1 MHLTLNIIRWEMSPG
16 KNIAHRD
23 LSGIDRRILKIL
35 LSPNGE
41 MKSTVSIAEKMWI
54 PVTTVRRRRKRL
66 EKDFLKVHY
75 VLHIEKFGWRRVDF
89 FISILQ
95 GKVNQVASNLMN
107 LNDVTYVGKSIG
119 EHTIDLRVETIVK
132 DNSVLLN
139 LLEEIKSNG
148 WREGRSM
155 EWNCFYCGAENI
167 SSLFDYWQD
176 SSSVIMQVHRCF

>member
-1 MHLTLNIIRWEMSPG
+1 M
-16 KNIAHRD
+16 
-23 LSGIDRRILKIL
+23 
-35 LSPNGE
+35 
-41 MKSTVSIAEKMWI
+41 
-54 PVTTVRRRRKRL
+54 
-66 EKDFLKVHY
+66 KVHY

-95 GKVNQVASNLMN
+95 GKVNQVAGNLMN

-155 EWNCFYCGAENI
+155 E
-167 SSLFDYWQD
+167 
-176 SSSVIMQVHRCF
+176 

>member
-1 MHLTLNIIRWEMSPG
+1 M
-16 KNIAHRD
+16 
-23 LSGIDRRILKIL
+23 
-35 LSPNGE
+35 
-41 MKSTVSIAEKMWI
+41 
-54 PVTTVRRRRKRL
+54 TTVRRRRKRL

-95 GKVNQVASNLMN
+95 GKVNQVASNLMD

-155 EWNCFYCGAENI
+155 E
-167 SSLFDYWQD
+167 
-176 SSSVIMQVHRCF
+176 

>member
-1 MHLTLNIIRWEMSPG
+1 M
-16 KNIAHRD
+16 
-23 LSGIDRRILKIL
+23 
-35 LSPNGE
+35 
-41 MKSTVSIAEKMWI
+41 
-54 PVTTVRRRRKRL
+54 
-66 EKDFLKVHY
+66 
-75 VLHIEKFGWRRVDF
+75 FGWRRVDF

-95 GKVNQVASNLMN
+95 GKVNQVAGNLMN

-155 EWNCFYCGAENI
+155 E
-167 SSLFDYWQD
+167 
-176 SSSVIMQVHRCF
+176 

>member
-1 MHLTLNIIRWEMSPG
+1 M
-16 KNIAHRD
+16 
-23 LSGIDRRILKIL
+23 
-35 LSPNGE
+35 
-41 MKSTVSIAEKMWI
+41 
-54 PVTTVRRRRKRL
+54 
-66 EKDFLKVHY
+66 KVHY
-75 VLHIEKFGWRRVDF
+75 VLHIEMFGWTRVDF

-155 EWNCFYCGAENI
+155 E
-167 SSLFDYWQD
+167 
-176 SSSVIMQVHRCF
+176 

>member
-1 MHLTLNIIRWEMSPG
+1 M
-16 KNIAHRD
+16 
-23 LSGIDRRILKIL
+23 
-35 LSPNGE
+35 
-41 MKSTVSIAEKMWI
+41 
-54 PVTTVRRRRKRL
+54 
-66 EKDFLKVHY
+66 KVHY

-95 GKVNQVASNLMN
+95 GKVNQVASNLMD

-155 EWNCFYCGAENI
+155 E
-167 SSLFDYWQD
+167 
-176 SSSVIMQVHRCF
+176 

>member
-1 MHLTLNIIRWEMSPG
+1 
-16 KNIAHRD
+16 
-23 LSGIDRRILKIL
+23 
-35 LSPNGE
+35 
-41 MKSTVSIAEKMWI
+41 
-54 PVTTVRRRRKRL
+54 
-66 EKDFLKVHY
+66 LKVHY
-75 VLHIEKFGWRRVDF
+75 VLDIEKFGWRRVDF

-155 EWNCFYCGAENI
+155 E
-167 SSLFDYWQD
+167 
-176 SSSVIMQVHRCF
+176 

>member
-1 MHLTLNIIRWEMSPG
+1 M
-16 KNIAHRD
+16 
-23 LSGIDRRILKIL
+23 
-35 LSPNGE
+35 
-41 MKSTVSIAEKMWI
+41 
-54 PVTTVRRRRKRL
+54 
-66 EKDFLKVHY
+66 
-75 VLHIEKFGWRRVDF
+75 FGWTRVDF

-95 GKVNQVASNLMN
+95 GKVNQVASNLMD

-155 EWNCFYCGAENI
+155 E
-167 SSLFDYWQD
+167 
-176 SSSVIMQVHRCF
+176 